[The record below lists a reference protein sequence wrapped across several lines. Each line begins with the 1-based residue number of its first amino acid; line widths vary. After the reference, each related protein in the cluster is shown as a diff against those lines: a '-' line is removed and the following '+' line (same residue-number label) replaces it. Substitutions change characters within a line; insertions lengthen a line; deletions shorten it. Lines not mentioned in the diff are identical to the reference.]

1 MSASAYPVIAPN
13 IAVVERPN
21 TKIFAARAGRSD
33 FFVVCDATDVA
44 GESPDAGAVDWRS
57 DFSCSNMARRST
69 DLRGCDL
76 VTCGL
81 STEGG
86 VGGAHGWSDELLR
99 RGSYILVFLHRY
111 FLFMWN
117 DLSIK
122 INKRWRYQSSSS

>member
-1 MSASAYPVIAPN
+1 MLLEFPVGTAGRETGATTGCVGTGFCCCWMSASAYPVIAPN

-21 TKIFAARAGRSD
+21 TKIFAARAGRGD

-44 GESPDAGAVDWRS
+44 GESPDAGAIDWRS

-69 DLRGCDL
+69 DLCGCDL

-86 VGGAHGWSDELLR
+86 VGGAHG
-99 RGSYILVFLHRY
+99 
-111 FLFMWN
+111 
-117 DLSIK
+117 
-122 INKRWRYQSSSS
+122 